1 MNQLKKKQ
9 CCLVQPT
16 LVETLGKYC
25 QRIWVYGTILKQ
37 LYGEFFCFSTLAYF
51 YFSGFQCTKGRKV
64 VKFELEK
71 TEFALF
77 PSLIHQDGFS
87 MHMYG
92 GRESLKRDCHGHYFF
107 SANVK
112 RDDNED
118 DLQTKFMGLQRQHNF
133 QGYMMKFT
141 PGFSQAWAKMIDVEA
156 GINPLVKDVALDSSG
171 KIYAM
176 ITYESTMDGSKVC
189 W

>member
-1 MNQLKKKQ
+1 MTDDPPAPEPPATTEKTVLA
-9 CCLVQPT
+9 CPT
-16 LVETLGKYC
+16 YSCGEVE
-25 QRIWVYGTILKQ
+25 
-37 LYGEFFCFSTLAYF
+37 
-51 YFSGFQCTKGRKV
+51 GFQCTKGRKV

-71 TEFALF
+71 TEYALF

-112 RDDNED
+112 RSDDQEN
-118 DLQTKFMGLQRQHNF
+118 LGAKFMGLKRNHNF
-133 QGYMMKFT
+133 QGYLMKFT
-141 PGFSQAWAKMIDVEA
+141 PGTSQPSNNYKKQSQYLGFSQAWAKMIDVEE
-156 GINPLVKDVALDSSG
+156 GYNPLVKDVALDSSG

-176 ITYESTMDGSKVC
+176 ITYEQLDGTKVC
-189 W
+189 